1 MRFLLGDGECIQCPR
16 SGFTVRNREIV
27 KKSSHFQ
34 SCSVG
39 ALLIGNY
46 HKPATFA
53 GISAAEMCLL
63 PPPHNVTFKTAA
75 HDGRITGSLSSH
87 GS

>member
-1 MRFLLGDGECIQCPR
+1 MRFLLEMVNVSNVHDPDLPSVTGDR
-16 SGFTVRNREIV
+16 

-53 GISAAEMCLL
+53 GISVAEMCLL